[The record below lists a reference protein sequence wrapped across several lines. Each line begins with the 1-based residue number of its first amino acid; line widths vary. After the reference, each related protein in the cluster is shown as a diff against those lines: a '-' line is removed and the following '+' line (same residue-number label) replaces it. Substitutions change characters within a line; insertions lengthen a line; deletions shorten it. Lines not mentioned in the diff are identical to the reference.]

1 MSNDNKSYNGWSNY
15 ETWNCALWL
24 NNDGSMEYLIER
36 ATELR
41 DADPD
46 SATYNLAQEIESM
59 IDENNPIG
67 DQSSMFSDMLS
78 AALREVDY
86 DEIAEHI
93 ISDLDLPEEEEEEEE
108 EED

>member
-1 MSNDNKSYNGWSNY
+1 METKTYNGWTNY
-15 ETWNCALWL
+15 ETWNCNLWL
-24 NNDGSMEYLIER
+24 DNDGSMEYLIER
-36 ATELR
+36 ATELVR
-41 DADPD
+41 DDPD
-46 SATYNLAQEIESM
+46 SAVYDLAREIECM
-59 IDENNPIG
+59 IDEANPIG

-108 EED
+108 V